1 MEKVSLEE
9 AFFEGFINITL
20 KAKKKLYM
28 RAFHFIW
35 PTPPVKKI
43 RALKKKINLSGKS
56 KMEDIKQITV
66 CLTPQ

>member
-43 RALKKKINLSGKS
+43 RALKKKLICQENQKW
-56 KMEDIKQITV
+56 KI
-66 CLTPQ
+66 